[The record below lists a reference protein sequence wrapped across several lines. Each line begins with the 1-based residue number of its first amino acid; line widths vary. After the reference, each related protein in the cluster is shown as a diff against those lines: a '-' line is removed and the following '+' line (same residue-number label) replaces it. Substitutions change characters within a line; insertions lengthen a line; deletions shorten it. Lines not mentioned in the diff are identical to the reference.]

1 MQKDLESL
9 EILKTLTPVR
19 LRMIQK
25 ESLLSRQSNTPPSLL
40 DISRDAVLVTLI
52 TSNTEER
59 KVKPLVDNLEGIIPR
74 TVREMMEKN
83 SYSQ

>member
-1 MQKDLESL
+1 MNLTETL
-9 EILKTLTPVR
+9 EILETFTTVR
-19 LRMIQK
+19 LRMIQQD
-25 ESLLSRQSNTPPSLL
+25 SLLYRQSDSPPSLL